1 MPSLLFKKKVKTK
14 FSRGGLSRQNASKH
28 SNKMV
33 MFASSAVIVGVVVGG
48 SIFMVYQWLSSL
60 DFFQLTSV
68 RVEGSNRLDKQQIME
83 LSGLSY
89 RANILAINTGLI
101 EQELEDHDWIEF
113 AEIERN
119 LPSELQI
126 SIKERVPVAL
136 LNGENGLRFL
146 DRNGVVFAPAI
157 PPEDLDYPLITGL
170 ESELAEGEIGDWSSW
185 LARKEQLKKALQFV
199 RYASQGSSALPRQN
213 ISEINLV
220 ETNKYL
226 LFLADSP
233 FPIYMGAEVGKKRYY
248 RLAKVLYWL
257 YKKREFSDVNFIRMD
272 YMNNKVLVGKNNA

>member
-1 MPSLLFKKKVKTK
+1 
-14 FSRGGLSRQNASKH
+14 
-28 SNKMV
+28 
-33 MFASSAVIVGVVVGG
+33 
-48 SIFMVYQWLSSL
+48 MVYQWLSSL

-68 RVEGSNRLDKQQIME
+68 QVEGSNRLDKQQIME

-89 RANILAINTGLI
+89 RSNILAINTGLI
-101 EQELEDHDWIEF
+101 KKELEAHDWVQL

-126 SIKERVPVAL
+126 RIKERVPVAL
-136 LNGENGLRFL
+136 LNGENGLFFL
-146 DRNGVVFAPAI
+146 DGNGVVFAPAI

-170 ESELAEGEIGDWSSW
+170 ESELAGGDIGGPNL

-213 ISEINLV
+213 ISEINLG
-220 ETNKYL
+220 ETNEYV
-226 LFLADSP
+226 LFLADRP
-233 FPIYMGAEVGKKRYY
+233 FPIYLGNEVGKKRYY

-272 YMNNKVLVGKNNA
+272 YMNNKVLVGKNNAE